1 MTTVPSAPNLA
12 IFRSYA
18 SKPDPTTLPPSI
30 LLSHSET
37 CLTVFD
43 AFPKSIFH
51 FLVIP
56 RIQPPLSARHLVD
69 LRSLLRCEKSTAK
82 EMLMNLNEEAN
93 NVKKMIE
100 EEMMKLYKFKWEI
113 WMGFHPISSMEHL
126 HLHVLSADLYS
137 PKMKLKK
144 HYNSFHP
151 SLGFFLHL
159 QDVLSWFDA
168 VPSYYRRMIK
178 LDASQYE
185 PLLKDSGLCC
195 WRCDRALGSM
205 PRLKVHLHDE
215 FNTLT
220 TREKAKLER
229 KRKHTDVPTS
239 SVQASV
245 TDDERPEKVARLTPS
260 RDDGS
265 SDSAVG
271 DDLRS

>member
-1 MTTVPSAPNLA
+1 
-12 IFRSYA
+12 
-18 SKPDPTTLPPSI
+18 
-30 LLSHSET
+30 
-37 CLTVFD
+37 
-43 AFPKSIFH
+43 
-51 FLVIP
+51 
-56 RIQPPLSARHLVD
+56 
-69 LRSLLRCEKSTAK
+69 
-82 EMLMNLNEEAN
+82 MNLHEEAN

-100 EEMMKLYKFKWEI
+100 EEMMKLYKFKWDI

-159 QDVLSWFDA
+159 KDVLSWFDA

-185 PLLKDSGLCC
+185 PLLKDGDLCC
-195 WRCDRALGSM
+195 WRCDRSLESM
-205 PRLKVHLHDE
+205 PRLKAHLQEE
-215 FNTLT
+215 FDKLT

-229 KRKHTDVPTS
+229 KRKRTDVPTS

-260 RDDGS
+260 QDDGS
-265 SDSAVG
+265 NESAVG
-271 DDLRS
+271 GNLQS

>member
-1 MTTVPSAPNLA
+1 MTSAPNLA

-18 SKPDPTTLPPSI
+18 SKPNPITLPPSI

-56 RIQPPLSARHLVD
+56 RIQPPLSARHLTD
-69 LRSLLRCEKSTAK
+69 LRSLLRCEKSTARK
-82 EMLMNLNEEAN
+82 VLMNLNEEAN

-100 EEMMKLYKFKWEI
+100 EEMMKMYKFKWEI

-137 PKMKLKK
+137 PKMKSKK

-159 QDVLSWFDA
+159 KDVLSWFDA
-168 VPSYYRRMIK
+168 VPSYYQRMIK
-178 LDASQYE
+178 LDASQYQS
-185 PLLKDSGLCC
+185 LLKDGDLCC
-195 WRCDRALGSM
+195 WQCDRALESM
-205 PRLKVHLHDE
+205 PKLKAHLQDE
-215 FNTLT
+215 FGKLT
-220 TREKAKLER
+220 TREKAKSER
-229 KRKHTDVPTS
+229 KRKRTDVPVS
-239 SVQASV
+239 SVQAMV

-260 RDDGS
+260 RGDDS
-265 SDSAVG
+265 SDPTLDV
-271 DDLRS
+271 DLLS